1 MALNDI
7 FKLRIHCRI
16 HGAEVINVMHFVD
29 DIGVAVDGAQE
40 LANDFRTNMAATM
53 LARASTDTFFEYIE
67 VIKIVPYGDAP
78 RLSVWPTTTNGGV
91 SGTTPSATLCEVI
104 TISSAQIGRRK
115 RGRIYLAG
123 LAPTAMASG
132 QLTPAQTT
140 RTQSFATQLANRH
153 VGFTHPSQFGLG
165 IWSKLNAGP
174 EPPWP
179 TDAFTRAS
187 ALTVRT
193 IVRTQRRRQVGVGR

>member
-7 FKLRIHCRI
+7 FKLRLHCRI

-29 DIGVAVDGAQE
+29 DLGVAIDGAQE
-40 LANDFRTNMAATM
+40 LANDFRTNMAATL
-53 LARASTDTFFEYIE
+53 LARASTDTFFEYVE
-67 VIKIVPYGDAP
+67 AIKIVPYGDAP

-115 RGRIYLAG
+115 RGRIYMAG

-132 QLTPAQTT
+132 QLAPAQTT
-140 RTQSFATQLANRH
+140 RTQSFATALASRFMA
-153 VGFTHPSQFGLG
+153 VGTGSQFKLG

-179 TDAFTRAS
+179 TSAFTRAS